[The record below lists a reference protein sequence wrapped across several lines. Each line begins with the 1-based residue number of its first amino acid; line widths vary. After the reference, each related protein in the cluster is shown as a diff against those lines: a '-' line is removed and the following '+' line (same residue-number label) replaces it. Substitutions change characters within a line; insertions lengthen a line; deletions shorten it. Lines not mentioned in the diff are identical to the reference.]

1 MKHSAKTYGQFLK
14 EGAYVDQ
21 DGELQGLEFNDQ
33 DKYKADM
40 IDNAAPI
47 TDFLEEEGA
56 TKIRLKVGE
65 DTMRYAFDYAFQRFS
80 IIMDFEKDM
89 TSMFVTDREGR
100 LQHILTDATESFFDL
115 LSSKGLSFL
124 DR

>member
-1 MKHSAKTYGQFLK
+1 MKHSARTYHQFLS
-14 EGAYVDQ
+14 EGAFIDQ
-21 DGELQGLEFNDQ
+21 EGELQGLEFNLQ
-33 DKYKADM
+33 DEYKADM
-40 IDNAAPI
+40 IDQAAPI

-65 DTMRYAFDYAFQRFS
+65 DTMRYAFDYAFQRFA

-89 TSMFVTDREGR
+89 TSMFVTDRDGK

>member
-1 MKHSAKTYGQFLK
+1 MKHSAKTYNQFLS
-14 EGAYVDQ
+14 EGAFIDQ
-21 DGELQGLEFNDQ
+21 EGELQGLEFNLQ
-33 DKYKADM
+33 DEYKADM
-40 IDNAAPI
+40 IDQAAPI

-65 DTMRYAFDYAFQRFS
+65 DTMRYAFDYAFQRFA

-89 TSMFVTDREGR
+89 TSMFVTDREGK

>member
-1 MKHSAKTYGQFLK
+1 MKHSAKTYNQFLK

-56 TKIRLKVGE
+56 TKIRLNVGE
-65 DTMRYAFDYAFQRFS
+65 DTMRYAFDYAFQRFA

-124 DR
+124 DK

>member
-1 MKHSAKTYGQFLK
+1 MKHSAKTYRQFLK
-14 EGAYVDQ
+14 EGSYIDQ
-21 DGELQGLEFNDQ
+21 EGELQGLEFNQEDQ
-33 DKYKADM
+33 YKADM
-40 IDNAAPI
+40 IDQAAPI

-65 DTMRYAFDYAFQRFS
+65 NTMRYAFDYAFQRFS

>member
-1 MKHSAKTYGQFLK
+1 MKHSAKTYRQFLS

-21 DGELQGLEFNDQ
+21 DGELQGLEFNQ
-33 DKYKADM
+33 EDKYKADM
-40 IDNAAPI
+40 IDQAEPI
-47 TDFLEEEGA
+47 IDFLKEEGA
-56 TKIRLKVGE
+56 TKIRIRVGE
-65 DTMRYAFDYAFQRFS
+65 DTMRYAFDYAFQRFA
-80 IIMDFEKDM
+80 IIMNFDEDM
-89 TSMFVTDREGR
+89 TSVFVTDREGR